1 MNTVELNFSPLKS
14 PKKSQQIVQQIRQL
28 ITSGNL
34 KAGNKLPATRSIATD
49 LNVARGTVITAL
61 DILIAEGLL
70 ISKTGSGTF
79 VTGEY
84 IPYSASISRP
94 MFFPKP
100 IHTVTANVDI
110 PFKGQYNFQAC
121 RPSMEVFPRNVW
133 RKSASLAASVL
144 PQSDYDDPQGDLGLR
159 QEIVAYLQR
168 SRGLHVNL
176 DEIIITNGAI
186 HAMLILAK
194 LYIQKGDCVA
204 FEDPGYPVARQVF
217 KSAGATI
224 IDIAVDEDGMC
235 VNDLPK
241 DGGNIK
247 LIYVTPSHQF
257 PTGQRLSYPRRTKL
271 LEWASEHDVF
281 ILEDDYDGEFRYDV
295 PPLPPLAALCAKNHV
310 VYFGTFSKTLFPSL
324 RIGYAVTAK
333 EVITEM
339 QAYRTITDYQTNTL
353 SQLTLK
359 NFIEI
364 GEFEKH
370 IHRMRRI
377 YAKKRQ
383 ALKQAMIKHDFP
395 GSLSGIDSGLNGLIK
410 LHQGLS
416 AEKISKQALEQD
428 IMITPLSRYSKK
440 HRYHPSALIIGY
452 SALTMEQIDQGIE
465 ILTAIARG

>member
-1 MNTVELNFSPLKS
+1 MSTVELNFSPLK
-14 PKKSQQIVQQIRQL
+14 PQKKSQQIIQQIRQL